1 MFDFFYQILK
11 KEIFF
16 FKKRSLEIDFID
28 PVDKILIEVKYQN
41 KIHKDDYKSLLL
53 LMKKIN
59 TLKLFF

>member
-1 MFDFFYQILK
+1 VFDFFYQILK